1 MINGSGEFVACGYPG
16 GMGNGVSK
24 GRKEFKPEEYQH
36 INNKLVTIKE
46 RQALVRKGANVQR
59 RRKAKYGLPYEKLL
73 KLAIEVRGKPF
84 KNATGERIA
93 VAKLRKQLVNG
104 VLPHEQSD
112 KGAYLPSKQAISSAC
127 AKIQRGWSENEKQ
140 SRISSAYRVIEAL
153 GVYDCTTNGV
163 YRHNGKEVIT

>member
-1 MINGSGEFVACGYPG
+1 MTVDERRVEVR
-16 GMGNGVSK
+16 NGV
-24 GRKEFKPEEYQH
+24 
-36 INNKLVTIKE
+36 KE
-46 RQALVRKGANVQR
+46 RKYR
-59 RRKAKYGLPYEKLL
+59 RVYDIPYEELL
-73 KLAIEVRGKPF
+73 KKAIEVRGKPF

-127 AKIQRGWSENEKQ
+127 AKIQSSWSDNEKQ

-163 YRHNGKEVIT
+163 YRHNDKEVIA